1 MSTLLTVHFAAAE
14 KAEDFDCLSELGQYL
29 EELMTQKESAEI
41 AKTLYAPF
49 YQAYRKDISYEQ

>member
-1 MSTLLTVHFAAAE
+1 
-14 KAEDFDCLSELGQYL
+14 
-29 EELMTQKESAEI
+29 MTQKGSAEI